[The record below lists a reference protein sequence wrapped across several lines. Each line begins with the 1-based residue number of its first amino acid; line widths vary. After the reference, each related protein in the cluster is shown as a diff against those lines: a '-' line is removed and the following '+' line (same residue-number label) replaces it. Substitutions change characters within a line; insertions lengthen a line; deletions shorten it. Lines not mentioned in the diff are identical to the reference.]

1 MKLPVDANTLVPR
14 MTAPA
19 EIAADTPPVRVIG
32 EQQISWRIRPVAQTS
47 GRLRFV
53 AGNETLEKE
62 TRFVAGL
69 RTSSLL
75 QSIWHPDEP
84 RISSA
89 VVDSIDVRYPAA
101 EMKIFSIRL
110 HWVLWFTIFSMMFAI
125 IFRKRFG
132 VVV

>member
-1 MKLPVDANTLVPR
+1 LGRDAIVTMHMKLPVDANTLVPR

-62 TRFVAGL
+62 TPLRCWVAHKFIAPIHLASG
-69 RTSSLL
+69 
-75 QSIWHPDEP
+75 
-84 RISSA
+84 
-89 VVDSIDVRYPAA
+89 
-101 EMKIFSIRL
+101 
-110 HWVLWFTIFSMMFAI
+110 
-125 IFRKRFG
+125 
-132 VVV
+132 